1 MDDSAG
7 NGATNTQENGKPPA
21 HLSQKMKNFWE
32 WAHKARKNIPPSD
45 ELILLQA
52 CQSHD
57 RAEQA
62 RRAIKKNG
70 MTCKDRFGQERA
82 RPELEVERTS
92 RAQFVKFT
100 QALHLHVGEPW

>member
-1 MDDSAG
+1 MPTSSG
-7 NGATNTQENGKPPA
+7 NGETETKENGKPPA

-32 WAHKARKNIPPSD
+32 WAHKAKPKIQPQD

-52 CQSHD
+52 CQAHD

-100 QALHLHVGEPW
+100 QALHLHVGQSW